1 MDGLVLTLAA
11 GGGSGIAAAL
21 GLVVLLGVGAQWL
34 AWRLRIPSILLLLLF
49 GILAGPVAREFLE
62 PGHILW
68 LDPDRMF
75 GPDLLLSLVG
85 VSVGLILYEGG
96 LTLNFRELRRS
107 WRSVAFLV
115 TTGALVTWIV
125 AGLAA
130 KWVVGLPT
138 PIAVQLGAVLI
149 VTGPTVI
156 GPLLNHIRPA
166 GSTGLILKWEGIV
179 IDPIGVGVAVLVFEA
194 IALGPVMRTPGAVFE
209 TIAVTVLVGGSLGVI
224 SAFVLREVMRRYWVP
239 DTLQNPVSLMLVV
252 ATFTASNQIQAESGL
267 LATTVM
273 GIVLANQR
281 RVDVHHILEFKE
293 NLRVLLIA
301 ILFIVLAA
309 RLQLDDLAALNPWR
323 VGLFLG
329 VLILVAR
336 PAAVFLATIGAGLTV
351 RERVFLSWMAP
362 RGIVAAAGASV
373 FALGLE
379 NAGVPGSEKLVP
391 MTFVVII
398 GTVAFYGLTAALVAR
413 RLGISDQNPQG
424 IVFIGAPRWARQLA
438 SVLQSQGVRVL
449 LMDTNRANIQ
459 AAKMSNLPAEPTNVL
474 AVTELSELDLR
485 GIGRAL
491 AVTPNDEVNTLILQ
505 RFKGYFDT
513 AGLYKLATKSLPA
526 SEKESSDRRFR
537 TLFAPSINAH
547 AIESRLVS
555 GWIFKATTLSSEFSY
570 RDFRSLYGPEMI
582 PIASVGAAGAVSIST
597 AGKLLSPGPGDTII
611 AFVNPDEL
619 LLSPLPEDETR
630 QSDDGSSSSIS
641 TNGAPH

>member
-1 MDGLVLTLAA
+1 MIRPMDGLVLTLAA

-239 DTLQNPVSLMLVV
+239 DTLQKPRLADACRRNLYRLQPDPGRIRFARDDRDGHRAGQPTPRRCTPHPRVQGEPQGAPDRDPLHCACGPV
-252 ATFTASNQIQAESGL
+252 ATG
-267 LATTVM
+267 
-273 GIVLANQR
+273 
-281 RVDVHHILEFKE
+281 
-293 NLRVLLIA
+293 
-301 ILFIVLAA
+301 
-309 RLQLDDLAALNPWR
+309 
-323 VGLFLG
+323 
-329 VLILVAR
+329 
-336 PAAVFLATIGAGLTV
+336 
-351 RERVFLSWMAP
+351 
-362 RGIVAAAGASV
+362 
-373 FALGLE
+373 
-379 NAGVPGSEKLVP
+379 
-391 MTFVVII
+391 
-398 GTVAFYGLTAALVAR
+398 
-413 RLGISDQNPQG
+413 
-424 IVFIGAPRWARQLA
+424 
-438 SVLQSQGVRVL
+438 
-449 LMDTNRANIQ
+449 
-459 AAKMSNLPAEPTNVL
+459 
-474 AVTELSELDLR
+474 
-485 GIGRAL
+485 
-491 AVTPNDEVNTLILQ
+491 
-505 RFKGYFDT
+505 
-513 AGLYKLATKSLPA
+513 
-526 SEKESSDRRFR
+526 
-537 TLFAPSINAH
+537 
-547 AIESRLVS
+547 
-555 GWIFKATTLSSEFSY
+555 
-570 RDFRSLYGPEMI
+570 
-582 PIASVGAAGAVSIST
+582 
-597 AGKLLSPGPGDTII
+597 
-611 AFVNPDEL
+611 
-619 LLSPLPEDETR
+619 
-630 QSDDGSSSSIS
+630 
-641 TNGAPH
+641 